1 MRECVFLFNLD
12 AIVQDKNSKKNSSIL
27 EFINDNAQHCYFK
40 QDCIDENWKKMVVA
54 IGNSESDIA
63 MMEKADIRI
72 GYGGIKEVMPE
83 ILSTVDYAIYEEKK
97 LVEFLERLLQ
107 EEKMTLSRTV
117 IISCAGMGNRLGLGT
132 TKALLE
138 VDGKTL
144 IVRHLEQ
151 LQEEKDVRIVVGYQA
166 SSMIEAVL
174 KCRSDVTF
182 VFNHEY
188 QNTGTGASVAL
199 AAKYANEYVLSLD
212 GDLIVHPEDMK
223 KILACQGEFVGGVVT
238 ESDDPWM
245 LQTYMQEGTEYVR
258 AFEKIM
264 EIMSGME

>member
-1 MRECVFLFNLD
+1 
-12 AIVQDKNSKKNSSIL
+12 
-27 EFINDNAQHCYFK
+27 
-40 QDCIDENWKKMVVA
+40 
-54 IGNSESDIA
+54 
-63 MMEKADIRI
+63 
-72 GYGGIKEVMPE
+72 
-83 ILSTVDYAIYEEKK
+83 
-97 LVEFLERLLQ
+97 
-107 EEKMTLSRTV
+107 
-117 IISCAGMGNRLGLGT
+117 MGNRLGLGT

-144 IVRHLEQ
+144 IVRYLEQ

-174 KCRSDVTF
+174 KYRSDVTF

-223 KILACQGEFVGGVVT
+223 KILACQGEFVGA
-238 ESDDPWM
+238 
-245 LQTYMQEGTEYVR
+245 L
-258 AFEKIM
+258 
-264 EIMSGME
+264 

>member
-1 MRECVFLFNLD
+1 
-12 AIVQDKNSKKNSSIL
+12 
-27 EFINDNAQHCYFK
+27 
-40 QDCIDENWKKMVVA
+40 
-54 IGNSESDIA
+54 
-63 MMEKADIRI
+63 
-72 GYGGIKEVMPE
+72 
-83 ILSTVDYAIYEEKK
+83 
-97 LVEFLERLLQ
+97 
-107 EEKMTLSRTV
+107 MTLSRTV